1 MKKIA
6 AIILSLVLCL
16 TVITPIGITAQGA
29 TQINGVYSDE
39 FAGATLSG
47 SWAFMA
53 EEEATND
60 GNAYTSR
67 VENGKLKVITQKQ
80 TRSAY
85 AGCIYLPEMERK
97 NQRIAVEFSSEDMAK
112 GNTAYIY
119 GRLSRPGDWTTMAG
133 YYALYR
139 PSNGKVMLHKING
152 TSDNNN
158 ALLQCGTSALQDGMS
173 YRLEMVI
180 SGDKAAA
187 ITVNLYTLDG
197 ATEKLVVTST
207 YLDTESPYLKGTAG
221 IGVSGSS
228 TSPEDYAYIE
238 NFTYTSTDN
247 VTGNPR
253 YLANTNDSTINAKT
267 FGQTV
272 ALENGV
278 EYVFGAYG
286 TVDTKDNSGYKNEP
300 LWVEY
305 QTGSSKTSTTSTRLV
320 TVRGDIL
327 KTCDLTAAECEDSN
341 LEYGPYNVSYVTF
354 TAGGDDACSIEE
366 NGYRVRHIVGVRIN
380 SSTALVGNYS
390 RFFLYKKDDAT
401 RTNLLVN
408 PDFNMGLYGWAD
420 GPSFFGGTVGKEDSA
435 TVSAGGYGT
444 VLSDKNNFEYY
455 EHFKNPA
462 YIALDYD
469 ANGDTLFDIRDLVY
483 MNVSKNYYYLTDTN
497 KNGSVDAEDAAN
509 FRTALLNDTIGEGL
523 RAVQKIARIGYRPYD
538 SDTPPQQSLDSYRMA
553 YEKGYNI
560 LLCDV
565 RLTSDGHFVAL
576 HDKTI
581 NSYATN
587 SEGRRITNDEEINIA
602 DITLAEA
609 DTYDFGVYKG
619 KQYANTKIMR
629 VEEFLALCQEL
640 DVTPH
645 LELKVDL
652 TEEKLDELVEL
663 INSYGHADDLMING
677 QTAEDLVYLANK
689 LPKAAMGT
697 WVQKITDTLI
707 NQIATYG
714 EDNPKFI
721 YVSNGGESYIT
732 EENYLKCKEKGIDI
746 AYTEIRNEEEL
757 KSFRLM
763 GLWKYCK
770 YAATRYDLDY

>member
-1 MKKIA
+1 MKRIA
-6 AIILSLVLCL
+6 ALVLSLIICL
-16 TVITPIGITAQGA
+16 TICTPTGMTVQGTA
-29 TQINGVYSDE
+29 TSINGVYSDE
-39 FAGATLSG
+39 FTGNSLAN

-53 EEEATND
+53 EENVTTD
-60 GNAYTSR
+60 GRAYTST

-85 AGCIYLPEMERK
+85 AGCIYLPEMERE
-97 NQRIAVEFSSEDMAK
+97 NQRIAVEFSDEDLAK
-112 GNTAYIY
+112 GNTAYVY

-152 TSDNNN
+152 TADNNN
-158 ALLQCGTSALQDGMS
+158 PLLQCGVSAQQEGMS

-197 ATEKLVVTST
+197 DTEKLVVTGT
-207 YLDTESPYLKGTAG
+207 YLDTEAPYLKGTAG

-238 NFTYTSTDN
+238 SFTYTSTDK
-247 VTGNPR
+247 VTGNPK
-253 YLANTNDSTINAKT
+253 YLANNNAVSNVT
-267 FGQTV
+267 FGQTI
-272 ALENGV
+272 ALEKGV

-305 QTGSSKTSTTSTRLV
+305 QTGSSKTSNTTTRLSS
-320 TVRGDIL
+320 VRGSIQ
-327 KTCDLTAAECEDSN
+327 KTCDLTEAQCKEAN
-341 LEYGPYNVSYVTF
+341 LEYGPYNLSYVTF

-390 RFFLYKKDDAT
+390 NFFLYKKGDTT

-408 PDFNMGLYGWAD
+408 PNFDMGLYGWAD
-420 GPSFFGGTVGKEDSA
+420 GPKFFGGTVGKEDSA

-444 VLSDKNNFEYY
+444 VLSDKNNFDYY

-483 MNVSKNYYYLTDTN
+483 MNVSKDYYYISDTN

-538 SDTPPQQSLDSYRMA
+538 SNTPPQQSLASYRMA
-553 YEKGYNI
+553 YEKGYKI

-587 SEGRRITNDEEINIA
+587 SEGKRITNDEAINIA
-602 DITLAEA
+602 DITLAQA

-619 KQYANTKIMR
+619 QQYKGTKIMR
-629 VEEFLALCQEL
+629 VEEFLALCKEL
-640 DVTPH
+640 EVVPH

-652 TEEKLDELVEL
+652 TEDKLDELVAL
-663 INSYGHADDLMING
+663 IDLYGHKDNLMING
-677 QTAEDLVYLANK
+677 QTAADLVYLADK

-707 NQIATYG
+707 SQIATYG
-714 EDNPKFI
+714 ENNPKFI

-746 AYTEIRNEEEL
+746 AYTEIRSEDEL